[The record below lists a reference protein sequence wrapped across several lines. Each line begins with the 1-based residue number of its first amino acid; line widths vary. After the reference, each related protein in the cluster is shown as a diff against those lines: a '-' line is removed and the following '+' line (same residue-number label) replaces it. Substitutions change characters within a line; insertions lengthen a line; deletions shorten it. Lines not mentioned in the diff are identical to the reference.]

1 MRSRKGGYLAF
12 VREERARGGDCP
24 RFARSEQSTRG
35 RWAHHAC
42 RCGFSK
48 RFNARPDHAQV
59 SEITVQAGAG
69 FPREGIFAPSG
80 SATLDRRQHRR
91 LRVPFLNTR
100 RPRRGDRHVGATQM
114 SIGNY
119 EHDYQSR
126 PKWCGQACLSSIL
139 LLIAL
144 NIFVWGETAVNKYV
158 PGFRNEQALAESAH
172 VTVAKEV
179 FIGNIPVDPK
189 IFLMS
194 AHRPTMDSH
203 CPFDG

>member
-1 MRSRKGGYLAF
+1 MGSSRVPLWLFEALQRTAGPCTG
-12 VREERARGGDCP
+12 VRNNG
-24 RFARSEQSTRG
+24 
-35 RWAHHAC
+35 
-42 RCGFSK
+42 
-48 RFNARPDHAQV
+48 
-59 SEITVQAGAG
+59 AGWRAG

-144 NIFVWGETAVNKYV
+144 NIFVWGETAVNKYGSV
-158 PGFRNEQALAESAH
+158 S
-172 VTVAKEV
+172 V
-179 FIGNIPVDPK
+179 
-189 IFLMS
+189 
-194 AHRPTMDSH
+194 
-203 CPFDG
+203 